1 MSSFP
6 EGKQWEDVS
15 LQLGQVFVRNR
26 EYATAIDYYNEIL
39 KVRPEHAYKDQILYM
54 LGFSEFQDARFAEAR
69 QTFQTL
75 SRDFPS
81 SDKASPGLY
90 WVGMTF
96 LFEDNYKDALDAFN
110 RFTEKST
117 DGKLYQDASFR
128 KAVCLYGLENYT
140 SAAEKPEEISQRVSY
155 RHAHPRGAYAAGR
168 LLWRDRRAREG
179 S

>member
-26 EYATAIDYYNEIL
+26 EYTTAIDYYNEIL
-39 KVRPEHAYKDQILYM
+39 KAKPEHAYKIR
-54 LGFSEFQDARFAEAR
+54 FSTCWDSHEFQDARFEEAR

-75 SRDFPS
+75 SRDFPT

-90 WVGMTF
+90 WVGMTY

-110 RFTEKST
+110 RFTEKAPTGNSIRMPVFAR
-117 DGKLYQDASFR
+117 LCASMDW
-128 KAVCLYGLENYT
+128 KT
-140 SAAEKPEEISQRVSY
+140 I
-155 RHAHPRGAYAAGR
+155 PR
-168 LLWRDRRAREG
+168 RRRILKDF
-179 S
+179 